1 MNHERNGRTRSFEN
15 GGAEDLKTLL
25 LADAGPYA
33 ARRLESSSA
42 LKVELMVISSV

>member
-1 MNHERNGRTRSFEN
+1 MAVLVLLKNRGV
-15 GGAEDLKTLL
+15 EDLKTLL

-33 ARRLESSSA
+33 ARRLEGSSA

>member
-33 ARRLESSSA
+33 ARRLESSA

>member
-15 GGAEDLKTLL
+15 GSAEDLKTLL

-33 ARRLESSSA
+33 AGRLEGSA
-42 LKVELMVISSV
+42 LKVEIMVISSV